1 MLQIRKQGPEAP
13 FLKVLC
19 KNKQSPQN
27 FSSTGTLDMAE
38 ITASAVKELRER
50 TGLGMMEC
58 KKALVEANGDID
70 LAIENMRKAGS
81 MKAAKKAGRTA
92 AEGLVLTKIASDS
105 SYGVMVEVNSETDF
119 AAREENFIAFVNKV
133 LNKVFETKS
142 TDIPLMMAAGME
154 EIRLALVQ
162 KIGENISVRRA
173 VLVGGDGATVGS
185 YVHSNNKIAVLVA
198 LNGGDQDL
206 AREVAMHVAATSP
219 LVVSPEDVPA
229 DVLSKE
235 SEIYTAQAAESGKP
249 ADIIEKMVSGRL
261 RKFIEEV
268 SLTEQAFVKD
278 PEIKV
283 GKLVKQ
289 ASARINSFVRFMV
302 GEGIEKE
309 VVDFAAEVAAQ
320 LKKD

>member
-154 EIRLALVQ
+154 ETRLALVQ